1 MRESDAAGLKASTV
15 ILGAGVSGLSVA
27 QRLLQNG
34 HRVTVLERGSVGC
47 ESSWAGGG
55 ILSPLLPWGY
65 AEAVSVLALR
75 SMAGYADWVAGI
87 EALSGRDAEF
97 WRCGMLA
104 LEVADPEQALAW
116 CATHGMA
123 AKAFRLGATDL
134 AFGSLKAALKDSP
147 SVIVNEVKQSG
158 MSAKSKASGSPRPA
172 TASGLAAKGAPR
184 DDGIVP
190 CIPEENHIWLPD
202 IAQVRNPRLVAA
214 LRAAVVQLGGV
225 IREHSPATGVLTQGG
240 RVTAVQTAAEI
251 LPVDSV
257 VLATGAWSGL
267 GLAGLAATPNVRP
280 VRGQML
286 LFKLAPGVLDTIVY
300 RNGLYLIPRRD
311 GHVLVGS
318 TLEDAGF
325 DKSTDDATRQRLHAE
340 AAELLPALAATQ
352 PVRHWAGLRPGSP
365 DNIPVIDRHPDF
377 DNVFV
382 NTGHYRY
389 GVTLAPAAAELLV
402 DLMEGKAPALDPA
415 PYRWQAALDRH
426 W

>member
-1 MRESDAAGLKASTV
+1 MPN
-15 ILGAGVSGLSVA
+15 ILIIGAGISGLSA
-27 QRLLQNG
+27 ALALLQRG
-34 HRVTVLERGSVGC
+34 YCVTVLERGAVGG

-55 ILSPLLPWGY
+55 ILSPLLPWDY
-65 AEAVSVLALR
+65 AEPVSALALR
-75 SMAGYADWVAGI
+75 SMAGYADWVADI
-87 EALSGRDAEF
+87 EAVSGRDAEF

-104 LEVADPEQALAW
+104 LEVADPARALAW
-116 CATHGMA
+116 CGAHGMA
-123 AKAFRLGATDL
+123 AEAFRLGATHL
-134 AFGSLKAALKDSP
+134 APVVPKNALNNTI
-147 SVIVNEVKQSG
+147 SVIANEVKQSR
-158 MSAKSKASGSPRPA
+158 MSAKWEASGSPHPA

-184 DDGIVP
+184 DDGIIQCVP
-190 CIPEENHIWLPD
+190 KENHIWLPG

-214 LRAAVVQLGGV
+214 LRAAVVQLGGA
-225 IREHSPATGVLTQGG
+225 IREHCPAIGVLTQGG
-240 RVTAVQTAAEI
+240 RVTAVRTAAETF
-251 LPVDSV
+251 PADSV

-267 GLAGLAATPNVRP
+267 GLAGLAATPNIRP

-340 AAELLPALAATQ
+340 AAELLPALAAIQ

-389 GVTLAPAAAELLV
+389 GVTLAPASAELLV
-402 DLMEGKAPALDPA
+402 DLMEGRPPALDPA

>member
-1 MRESDAAGLKASTV
+1 MTGHTLV
-15 ILGAGVSGLSVA
+15 VGAGVSGLSVA
-27 QRLLQNG
+27 LALLQRG
-34 HRVTVLERGSVGC
+34 HGVSVLERGTVGD

-55 ILSPLLPWGY
+55 ILSPLLPWEY
-65 AEAVSVLALR
+65 AEPVAALALL
-75 SMAGYADWVAGI
+75 SMTGYADWVAGI
-87 EALSGRDAEF
+87 EAISGRGAEF

-116 CATHGMA
+116 CGAHGVA
-123 AKAFRLGATDL
+123 AERNCPDTPHLAPVVPKKALNNTIPAI
-134 AFGSLKAALKDSP
+134 A
-147 SVIVNEVKQSG
+147 NEVTQS
-158 MSAKSKASGSPRPA
+158 SVSTKSKASGSPRPA

-184 DDGIVP
+184 DDGIVQ
-190 CIPEENHIWLPD
+190 CFSKENCIWLPA

-214 LRAAVVQLGGV
+214 LRAAVVRLGGV
-225 IREHSPATGVLTQGG
+225 IHEHCAATGVLTQGE
-240 RVTAVQTAAEI
+240 RVTAVQTETETFPA
-251 LPVDSV
+251 DKV

-267 GLAGLAATPNVRP
+267 GLAGLAAAPHIRP
-280 VRGQML
+280 IRGQML
-286 LFKLAPGVLDTIVY
+286 LFKLQPGVLDTILY

-340 AAELLPALAATQ
+340 AAELLPALAAMQ

-415 PYRWQAALDRH
+415 PYRWQAALNRH